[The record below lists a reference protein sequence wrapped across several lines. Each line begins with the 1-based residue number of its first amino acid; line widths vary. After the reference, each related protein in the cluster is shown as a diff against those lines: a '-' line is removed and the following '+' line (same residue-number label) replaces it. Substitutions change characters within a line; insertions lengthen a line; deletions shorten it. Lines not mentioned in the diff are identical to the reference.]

1 MIAINTDARTAAAV
15 RQTLFDEQKKYTYDP
30 KCVPPRIIELR
41 NVINDIDEQLEEEIN
56 SKAD

>member
-1 MIAINTDARTAAAV
+1 MITINMDTRTAAAV

-56 SKAD
+56 CKAD

>member
-1 MIAINTDARTAAAV
+1 MDARTAAAV

-56 SKAD
+56 SKAN